1 MEVPANIQIPNINTV
16 VASLN
21 ASVQSMSS
29 AWESTQKINSMIES
43 LSVLPMH
50 DWQKSFWWN
59 NLNLDSLNGLDWLGG
74 RDGVENTDLDEN
86 THDSTDKVGFEL
98 LGESTDTAS
107 INAVNE
113 KFRVELRSRT
123 DSFLNALIKTD
134 FENGYSNE
142 VTEEV
147 QSYYAIN
154 KAVTINWLNE
164 IYSENQ
170 KQPIIITGLLRI
182 IAMTVSTGD
191 SNTLL
196 PIVKC
201 GLSDGSSEAQEASI
215 AVIESWRTKECL
227 DALQTTH
234 FRSAWMDSYAKK
246 IEKELEIELGLCAS
260 I

>member
-1 MEVPANIQIPNINTV
+1 METPFNIQSIDINTV
-16 VASLN
+16 LASLN

-29 AWESTQKINSMIES
+29 AWESAQKINSMIES
-43 LSVLPMH
+43 LSVVPVY

-59 NLNLDSLNGLDWLGG
+59 NLNLDSLNGIDWLGG
-74 RDGVENTDLDEN
+74 RDGVEETDIARN
-86 THDSTDKVGFEL
+86 NHDSTDKVGFEL
-98 LGESTDTAS
+98 LSESTDTAS

-113 KFRVELRSRT
+113 KFLFKLRSRS
-123 DSFLNALIKTD
+123 DSFLNTLIKTD

-164 IYSENQ
+164 IYSEHQ
-170 KQPIIITGLLRI
+170 KQPIIIAGLLRI
-182 IAMTVSTGD
+182 IAMTVSSID
-191 SNTLL
+191 SNALL

-234 FRSAWMDSYAKK
+234 FQSAWMESYAKK